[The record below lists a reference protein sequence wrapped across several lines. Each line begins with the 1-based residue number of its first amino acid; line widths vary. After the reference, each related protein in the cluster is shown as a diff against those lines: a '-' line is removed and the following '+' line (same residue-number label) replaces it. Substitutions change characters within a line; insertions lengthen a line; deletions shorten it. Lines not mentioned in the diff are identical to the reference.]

1 MQKGITT
8 LFILIYML
16 SNSNFNAQDWANL
29 KKYQAENSNLKPLKN
44 NEKRVV
50 FMGNS
55 ITEFW
60 STYSNFF
67 EANINYINRG
77 ISGQTTPQM
86 LIRFRQDVIDLKPI
100 VVIILA
106 GINDI
111 AQNTG
116 PSSIK
121 MIENNI
127 FSMAELAKINN
138 IQVILCS
145 VLPAKK
151 FPWAP
156 TIEPSPIVMELNQR
170 IKNYTEQNEIT
181 YVNYFDAMKNSSNGM
196 KKELADDGIH
206 PNSKGYQIMEEILKK
221 EIITLSK
228 R

>member
-1 MQKGITT
+1 
-8 LFILIYML
+8 
-16 SNSNFNAQDWANL
+16 
-29 KKYQAENSNLKPLKN
+29 
-44 NEKRVV
+44 
-50 FMGNS
+50 
-55 ITEFW
+55 
-60 STYSNFF
+60 
-67 EANINYINRG
+67 
-77 ISGQTTPQM
+77 M
-86 LIRFRQDVIDLKPI
+86 LIIFRQDVIDLKPT

-121 MIENNI
+121 MIKNNI

-156 TIEPSPIVMELNQR
+156 TIEPSPITMELNQR
-170 IKNYTEQNEIT
+170 IKNYAEQNEIT

-196 KKELADDGIH
+196 KRQLADDGIH